1 MSHKLH
7 LPNIQT
13 DKLLEENAD
22 VEKFIKP
29 IFTLRNIFNSSIR
42 IKSQK
47 EAFLSLKLWKKLN
60 M

>member
-1 MSHKLH
+1 V
-7 LPNIQT
+7 
-13 DKLLEENAD
+13 ENAD

-29 IFTLRNIFNSSIR
+29 IFTLRNTFSSSIR
-42 IKSQK
+42 IKFQK